1 MLMDSVQE
9 HKLKELE
16 LNAADLFKEEIQLS
30 NEYVQQLAGKEINL
44 KVEEEESKKLFLQLK
59 TTASS
64 IDKTLVQHVHALET
78 EHFKK
83 LAALEKKMLKAER
96 NKQST
101 QLQRIWKLKSSL
113 FPNNSLQ
120 ERYENFMPYYAQHGP
135 DFIQAILA
143 HSLSLEQEF
152 GIIVLEK

>member
-1 MLMDSVQE
+1 
-9 HKLKELE
+9 
-16 LNAADLFKEEIQLS
+16 
-30 NEYVQQLAGKEINL
+30 
-44 KVEEEESKKLFLQLK
+44 
-59 TTASS
+59 
-64 IDKTLVQHVHALET
+64 LET

-120 ERYENFMPYYAQHGP
+120 ERSENFMSYYAQHGTA
-135 DFIQAILA
+135 FIQSILE

-152 GIIVLEK
+152 GVLVMK